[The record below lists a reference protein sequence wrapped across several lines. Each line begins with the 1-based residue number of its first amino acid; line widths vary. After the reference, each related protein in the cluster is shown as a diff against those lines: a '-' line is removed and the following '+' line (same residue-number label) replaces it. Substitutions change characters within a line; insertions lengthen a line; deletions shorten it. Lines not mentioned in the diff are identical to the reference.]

1 MDLLEANIF
10 DVIEYKTEN
19 NNNNCENDLNND
31 CMNLDISNDKKI
43 KKKKKKIIKKKKKII
58 KKTPSIKLIS
68 ESSQTTLEII
78 DKKRKKIKTYKKK
91 KVELSKSFDYVTQKK
106 KSKMNILSN
115 NIEGKTI
122 QRNFS
127 FDIID
132 RTLQLDKISKI
143 NSIKFNNGISCLLE
157 MSSDIFVAG
166 NLIGDIKIIDKKTY
180 KELQTIKEHKG
191 TINSLFK
198 MQDEAILTAS
208 ADRLMKKIRLTEN
221 NLNYKIEFIFNGYES
236 YVFKG
241 IELYNNRII
250 SCSWDDKLFLWEKKN
265 EKYINTL
272 KFNEKQRVDDI
283 LEITNNSFCS
293 VSEKELKIWDSNSL
307 EQIHSLKFNLGIITQ
322 NSLCKI
328 NDKLL
333 ISVSFNSIHL
343 IDLVNYNLINSI
355 KMEKD
360 SLSCITKLNDGSI
373 LIAEDINTDNYS
385 IFYLRQYIIDHNELI
400 YTSYKKD
407 KLKKTNK
414 NNDKEIRALIQFSN
428 GIIAEGI
435 SGEFNGKDSGDIY
448 FYE

>member
-1 MDLLEANIF
+1 MNNEIDINKDSTNI
-10 DVIEYKTEN
+10 DN
-19 NNNNCENDLNND
+19 G
-31 CMNLDISNDKKI
+31 NDKKI

-58 KKTPSIKLIS
+58 KKIKKVDLIS
-68 ESSQTTLEII
+68 VSSQTTL
-78 DKKRKKIKTYKKK
+78 DLDDQQQKKIKKTKKHKKK
-91 KVELSKSFDYVTQKK
+91 KVDLSKSFDAINEKTKTNI
-106 KSKMNILSN
+106 NILPN
-115 NIEGKTI
+115 NIDTKTI
-122 QRNFS
+122 QRSNS
-127 FDIID
+127 FELL
-132 RTLQLDKISKI
+132 TTVLELDNASKI

-157 MSSDIFVAG
+157 ISSDAFAAG
-166 NLIGDIKIIDKKTY
+166 NLIGDIKIIDKNTY

-208 ADRLMKKIRLTEN
+208 ADRSMKKIRLTEKN
-221 NLNYKIEFIFNGYES
+221 MHYNIEFVFTGYES

-241 IELYNNRII
+241 IELYNNKII
-250 SCSWDDKLFLWEKKN
+250 SCSWDDKLFLWEKN
-265 EKYINTL
+265 NGKYVNSL
-272 KFNEKQRVDDI
+272 NFNERQRVDDI
-283 LEITNNSFCS
+283 LEISSDKFCS
-293 VSEKELKIWDSNSL
+293 VSEKEFKIWDSNNMT
-307 EQIHSLKFNLGIITQ
+307 QIHSIKFDVGIITQ

-355 KMEKD
+355 RMEKD

-385 IFYLRQYIIDHNELI
+385 IFYLRQYIIEDNELI
-400 YTSYKKD
+400 YLTYKKD
-407 KLKKTNK
+407 KFKKTNK
-414 NNDKEIRALIQFSN
+414 NNDKEIRALLQFSN

-435 SGEFNGKDSGDIY
+435 SGEFNGSDSGDIY